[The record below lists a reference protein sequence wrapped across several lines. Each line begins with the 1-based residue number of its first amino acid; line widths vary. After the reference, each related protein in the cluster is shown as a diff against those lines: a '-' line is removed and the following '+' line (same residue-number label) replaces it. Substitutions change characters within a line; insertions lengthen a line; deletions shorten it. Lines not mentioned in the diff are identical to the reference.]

1 MSRRSINGELLS
13 KNGVKSKKED
23 KDLGCERERERER
36 ERESIG
42 QQIKTEFLLLIWRD

>member
-23 KDLGCERERERER
+23 KDLGCERERERE
-36 ERESIG
+36 SIG